1 MLIRFSLTAIVAML
15 VLAASASA
23 QDDYALDYA
32 VNSGVPGS
40 GVVQQEAA
48 AVGVDPLAASP
59 ATVYPLAPPTL
70 AYNYYYPV
78 PGTGQVPAR
87 LYLCPRPT
95 PAHVG
100 YTYIT
105 YQALAPHNF
114 LYRHRAA
121 YVSPYNGG
129 VTITTVRWR

>member
-1 MLIRFSLTAIVAML
+1 MTIRTFASALVVALT
-15 VLAASASA
+15 LAASGQA
-23 QDDYALDYA
+23 QDDSALDYA
-32 VNSGVPGS
+32 VDGGV
-40 GVVQQEAA
+40 
-48 AVGVDPLAASP
+48 VGVDPLVAAPAVP
-59 ATVYPLAPPTL
+59 ATVYPIAPPTL
-70 AYNYYYPV
+70 AYNYYYPA

>member
-1 MLIRFSLTAIVAML
+1 MIIRHLATAIVAALIL
-15 VLAASASA
+15 VASAAA
-23 QDDYALDYA
+23 QDNNALDYTA
-32 VNSGVPGS
+32 AN
-40 GVVQQEAA
+40 GVV
-48 AVGVDPLAASP
+48 GMNPLAAAP
-59 ATVYPLAPPTL
+59 ATVSPISPPTL
-70 AYNYYYPV
+70 AYNYYYPT
-78 PGTGQVPAR
+78 PGSGQVPAR

-121 YVSPYNGG
+121 YVTPYNGG
-129 VTITTVRWR
+129 TTITTVRWW